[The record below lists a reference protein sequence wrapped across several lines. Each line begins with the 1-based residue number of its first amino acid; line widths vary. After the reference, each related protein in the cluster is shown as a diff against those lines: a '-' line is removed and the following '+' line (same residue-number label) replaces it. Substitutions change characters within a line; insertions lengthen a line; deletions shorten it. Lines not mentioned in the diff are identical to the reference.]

1 MMMAYVFLCF
11 VGSDSTTMV
20 SCLHILAHTLDT
32 RLVQILVLTLK
43 IKGDQFS
50 HFQVYVF
57 FHLLVTFCTITCTF
71 KTNGKYQNTSF
82 HFDYKT

>member
-1 MMMAYVFLCF
+1 
-11 VGSDSTTMV
+11 MV

-57 FHLLVTFCTITCTF
+57 
-71 KTNGKYQNTSF
+71 SF
-82 HFDYKT
+82 VSHFLYHNLHF

>member
-1 MMMAYVFLCF
+1 
-11 VGSDSTTMV
+11 MV

-50 HFQVYVF
+50 QFMFFSFVSHFLY
-57 FHLLVTFCTITCTF
+57 HNL
-71 KTNGKYQNTSF
+71 
-82 HFDYKT
+82 HFYD